1 MMDLRRGPYI
11 GNMERPE
18 GLSPY
23 PRSKDPLPTTGAS
36 WYVRPNMLRLVR
48 IALQI
53 VLFFA
58 LLSVAVALGA
68 AEVGVLEKIAVAA
81 FGVLLVWLAGRVR
94 RIARA

>member
-1 MMDLRRGPYI
+1 
-11 GNMERPE
+11 
-18 GLSPY
+18 
-23 PRSKDPLPTTGAS
+23 
-36 WYVRPNMLRLVR
+36 MLRLVR

-68 AEVGVLEKIAVAA
+68 AEVGVLEKVVVAA